1 MKRVTGRILLESL
14 TAFALF
20 ILFSGAAA
28 AETLNP
34 EGVNPHVGAPRKK
47 ITEEQKQAAAEARK
61 KKKAEIEA
69 KKKANPL
76 YQLQGSEAKKQ

>member
-1 MKRVTGRILLESL
+1 MNRDMNRTILGSSA
-14 TAFALF
+14 AFALL
-20 ILFSGAAA
+20 ILLSGGAA

-47 ITEEQKQAAAEARK
+47 ITQEQKQAAAEARK

-69 KKKANPL
+69 KKKENPL
-76 YQLQGSEAKKQ
+76 YQPQGSAGNRQ

>member
-1 MKRVTGRILLESL
+1 MKARRSLLGSL
-14 TAFALF
+14 TVFALF
-20 ILFSGAAA
+20 ILFSGGAA

-47 ITEEQKQAAAEARK
+47 ITQEQKQAAAEARK

-69 KKKANPL
+69 KKKENPL
-76 YQLQGSEAKKQ
+76 YQPHGSEVNKQ